1 MNEDD
6 NTFYKKVNNNKIW
19 IKLNNFNKNAP
30 IGSDNPIYAIKFERI
45 GMNTA
50 NAYLINT
57 INKTILASE
66 YEIKIKDLQKTI
78 RSRSGI
84 IRESIVSLIDTGEIK
99 TTYDEIK
106 INLNKGL
113 SMIMEE
119 WYGTDYYL
127 ENEMPTPVDD
137 IHVDD
142 SMLLE
147 AENILSSDSPILG
160 VKKHLDN
167 IIAGEEKNK
176 LFVFTLALSGK
187 MNDKKKKTI
196 ICALQEAGA
205 GKTWLLKNIT
215 SLYNSESVSHL
226 TQRALNYMG
235 ENLRGKDI
243 LFIKELGNLDKE
255 GSGSGNASIKMLS
268 VDDGGLAT
276 TYTYRKEDGS
286 FDTKTVYTDP
296 ITILTSS
303 TRKSIDN
310 QFVRRYWVFSPDTSS
325 KQTKDIM
332 KFKIKNN
339 YQEQEV
345 ELGMRKYTDFDF
357 SRGVLKALV
366 SMIPSNLKI
375 IVPFWKTI
383 YSIMDTNNIRMRG
396 DYDKIK
402 LLIYLY
408 AVLNYRCIPMI
419 KIDNNGKEEDYYIIT
434 PQKTIDILRIARRPL
449 IFMSK
454 GTEARD
460 YDLLE
465 ALKDLNIRAQTDIYS
480 GDEITKKVI
489 YRISQKL
496 GWSAARV
503 RATLNKFVDLG
514 FMQKRD
520 KPTVYILDMPI
531 TKIEE
536 NLSGYSELE
545 DIEKLKML
553 YKQMVKEGNKILT
566 DKLNIDYQFGEIEYV
581 HTDYKK
587 V

>member
-1 MNEDD
+1 
-6 NTFYKKVNNNKIW
+6 
-19 IKLNNFNKNAP
+19 
-30 IGSDNPIYAIKFERI
+30 
-45 GMNTA
+45 
-50 NAYLINT
+50 
-57 INKTILASE
+57 
-66 YEIKIKDLQKTI
+66 
-78 RSRSGI
+78 
-84 IRESIVSLIDTGEIK
+84 
-99 TTYDEIK
+99 
-106 INLNKGL
+106 
-113 SMIMEE
+113 
-119 WYGTDYYL
+119 
-127 ENEMPTPVDD
+127 
-137 IHVDD
+137 
-142 SMLLE
+142 
-147 AENILSSDSPILG
+147 
-160 VKKHLDN
+160 
-167 IIAGEEKNK
+167 
-176 LFVFTLALSGK
+176 
-187 MNDKKKKTI
+187 MNDKKKEDYNMCFT
-196 ICALQEAGA
+196 EAGA

-325 KQTKDIM
+325 KQTEDIM

-375 IVPFWKTI
+375 IVPFWKTV

-465 ALKDLNIRAQTDIYS
+465 ALKDLDIRAQTDIYS

-520 KPTVYILDMPI
+520 KPTVYMLDMPI

-545 DIEKLKML
+545 DIEKLKIL